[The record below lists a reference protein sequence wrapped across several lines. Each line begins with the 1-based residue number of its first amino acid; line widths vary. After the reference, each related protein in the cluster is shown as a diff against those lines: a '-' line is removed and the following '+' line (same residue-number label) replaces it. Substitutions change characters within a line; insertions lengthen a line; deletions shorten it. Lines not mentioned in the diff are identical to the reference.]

1 MTKYHEKMFRIMN
14 QFRKLNISDM
24 LPGISRME
32 YLTMLL
38 AMKAED
44 DRRISVSEL
53 IKRAGLEQKGYVER
67 VVNPEDRRNTYVVM
81 TEEGIAI
88 MQQAEKIMKDFSD
101 AVGKRVDQEEGERLL
116 CYLNDV
122 YIAAQEEISCRKWK
136 NRKENDDE

>member
-32 YLTMLL
+32 YLTMLI

-53 IKRAGLEQKGYVER
+53 IKRACVKPSAISRTLRGLSR
-67 VVNPEDRRNTYVVM
+67 
-81 TEEGIAI
+81 
-88 MQQAEKIMKDFSD
+88 KDMWN
-101 AVGKRVDQEEGERLL
+101 VL
-116 CYLNDV
+116 
-122 YIAAQEEISCRKWK
+122 
-136 NRKENDDE
+136 

>member
-32 YLTMLL
+32 YLTMLI

-53 IKRAGLEQKGYVER
+53 IKRACVKPSAIRSEER
-67 VVNPEDRRNTYVVM
+67 R
-81 TEEGIAI
+81 
-88 MQQAEKIMKDFSD
+88 
-101 AVGKRVDQEEGERLL
+101 VGKE
-116 CYLNDV
+116 
-122 YIAAQEEISCRKWK
+122 CRSRWSPYH
-136 NRKENDDE
+136 

>member
-32 YLTMLL
+32 YLTMLI

-53 IKRAGLEQKGYVER
+53 IKDSFCDKVFHTFIRDNVTL
-67 VVNPEDRRNTYVVM
+67 
-81 TEEGIAI
+81 
-88 MQQAEKIMKDFSD
+88 AEAPVRGKDVFAYNSKCNG
-101 AVGKRVDQEEGERLL
+101 A
-116 CYLNDV
+116 ND
-122 YIAAQEEISCRKWK
+122 YMEFAKEILAL
-136 NRKENDDE
+136 

>member
-53 IKRAGLEQKGYVER
+53 IKRACVKPSAICGTCCESGGSSRYLCCH
-67 VVNPEDRRNTYVVM
+67 DRGGHCDNAAGGKDH
-81 TEEGIAI
+81 EGFFGCCW
-88 MQQAEKIMKDFSD
+88 QT
-101 AVGKRVDQEEGERLL
+101 G
-116 CYLNDV
+116 
-122 YIAAQEEISCRKWK
+122 
-136 NRKENDDE
+136 

>member
-53 IKRAGLEQKGYVER
+53 IKRYRGRCGDWSR
-67 VVNPEDRRNTYVVM
+67 
-81 TEEGIAI
+81 
-88 MQQAEKIMKDFSD
+88 KDMWN
-101 AVGKRVDQEEGERLL
+101 VL
-116 CYLNDV
+116 
-122 YIAAQEEISCRKWK
+122 
-136 NRKENDDE
+136 

>member
-32 YLTMLL
+32 YLTMLI

-53 IKRAGLEQKGYVER
+53 IKSEALGDIADAAGTGAER
-67 VVNPEDRRNTYVVM
+67 ICETCCESGGSSQHLCCHDRGGHCDNAAGGKDH
-81 TEEGIAI
+81 EGFFGCCW
-88 MQQAEKIMKDFSD
+88 QT
-101 AVGKRVDQEEGERLL
+101 G
-116 CYLNDV
+116 
-122 YIAAQEEISCRKWK
+122 
-136 NRKENDDE
+136 

>member
-53 IKRAGLEQKGYVER
+53 IKRACVKPSAISRTLRGLEQKGYVER

-81 TEEGIAI
+81 T
-88 MQQAEKIMKDFSD
+88 
-101 AVGKRVDQEEGERLL
+101 EEGERLL